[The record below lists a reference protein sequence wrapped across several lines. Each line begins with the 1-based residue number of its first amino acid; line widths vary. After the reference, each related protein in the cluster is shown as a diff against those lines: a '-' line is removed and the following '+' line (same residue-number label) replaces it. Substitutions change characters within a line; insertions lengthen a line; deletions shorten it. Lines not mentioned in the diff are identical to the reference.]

1 MFTKKIINKII
12 NIKMFPFILFFF
24 SLLFLI
30 FFLKIKF
37 ELKEISAKTF

>member
-24 SLLFLI
+24 FI
-30 FFLKIKF
+30 IVFDFFFENKI
-37 ELKEISAKTF
+37 